1 MEFILTA
8 LTLGF
13 MASVMPVA
21 LVSTP
26 WTGNTL
32 KYDLYAQSLGGE
44 KSDDAQKTADKPAP
58 EPEPEPQPTDT
69 SC

>member
-13 MASVMPVA
+13 MASAMPVA

-26 WTGNTL
+26 WMGDTL
-32 KYDLYAQSLGGE
+32 KYDLQAQSLGGE
-44 KSDDAQKTADKPAP
+44 KYDDKKPADKPEP
-58 EPEPEPQPTDT
+58 EPEPEPQPTDS

>member
-1 MEFILTA
+1 MEYILTA

-13 MASVMPVA
+13 MASVMPIA

-26 WTGNTL
+26 FMDDTL
-32 KYDLYAQSLGGE
+32 KYDLQAQSLGGE
-44 KSDDAQKTADKPAP
+44 KSDDAQKTADKP
-58 EPEPEPQPTDT
+58 EPEPQPTEPPDT

>member
-13 MASVMPVA
+13 MASAMPVA
-21 LVSTP
+21 LVSTSLMGD
-26 WTGNTL
+26 TI
-32 KYDLYAQSLGGE
+32 KYDLQAQSLGGE
-44 KSDDAQKTADKPAP
+44 KSDDQKPADK
-58 EPEPEPQPTDT
+58 PEPEPQPEPQPTDS